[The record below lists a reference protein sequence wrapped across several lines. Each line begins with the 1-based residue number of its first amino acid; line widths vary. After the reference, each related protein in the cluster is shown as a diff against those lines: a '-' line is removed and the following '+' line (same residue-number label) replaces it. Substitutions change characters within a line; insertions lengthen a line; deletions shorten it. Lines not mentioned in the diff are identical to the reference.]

1 MKTSFWLAAFCVL
14 ASFRAMAQFNIS
26 GAVTDQAGAQS
37 LAGASVVLEN
47 TFKATTSDYAGRYRL
62 SNLSPGSYT
71 LKVSYI
77 GYETFEETVDLQNDL
92 TLDIR
97 LEKKSV
103 LADEVIITAT
113 QATDK
118 SAIAYTNV
126 NRAELSKQNLGQD
139 LPLLLNFTPSAVT
152 TSDAGAGV
160 GYTGIRIRGSDATRV
175 NVTINGI
182 PYNDAESQ
190 GSFFVNLPDIASSV
204 SNIQIQRGVGT
215 STNGPG
221 AFGASVNIQT
231 NQLRKEAYAEVNNS
245 FGSFNTWKHTAMV
258 GTGLINGHFTFDG
271 RLSKITTDGYI
282 ERASSDLKSFYLSG
296 GYYGKNTI
304 LRLNVFSGQEKT
316 YQAWNGVPESLL
328 STNRRYNSFT
338 YDNQTD
344 NYQQDHYQLHFSQEL
359 GTKWQLN
366 TSLFYTRGRGYY
378 EEFKDQ
384 QPLPDYG
391 IAPLVIRDSVI
402 DQSDLI
408 RRLWLDNHFY
418 GTTFSLNYDSQGKLT
433 ANFGGGWNQY
443 WGKHYGEVVWARF
456 ANDTHIRHRYYE
468 NDATKTDFNLY
479 AKAFYQIFQ
488 PLNAFVDLQVRT
500 VGYSFLG
507 YNRLLENVQQSVD
520 LTFFNPKF
528 GLTYTLNDQSQV
540 YASYSVGNKEPNRN
554 DFTQSSPD
562 SRPKAETLRNLEAGY
577 RLQASRFSFSAN
589 YYLMDYRN
597 QLVLTGQI
605 NDVGEYNR
613 TNIARSYRTGVEVE
627 AGVKLLKNLRW
638 NVNGTFSANKIRNF
652 TEFVDDYDNGG
663 QVENVYR
670 QTDIAFSPNVIAG
683 SQLTLVP
690 VKNLEL
696 SLLSK
701 YVGKQYLDNTSNE
714 SRKLNPYFT
723 NDLRINYA
731 WKTRWV
737 KEINFS
743 LLANNLFNEL
753 YESNGYTFSYISE
766 GQFLTE
772 NYYYPQAGRNFL
784 LSVGLKF

>member
-1 MKTSFWLAAFCVL
+1 MRSKIRLATFCLL
-14 ASFRAMAQFNIS
+14 ASFRAVAQFSIS
-26 GAVTDQAGAQS
+26 GTITEQGTGQS
-37 LAGASVVLEN
+37 LAGASVQLEN
-47 TFKATTSDYAGRYRL
+47 TFKIFTSDQDGRYRL
-62 SNLSPGSYT
+62 NNLSAGSYT
-71 LKVSYI
+71 LKISYI
-77 GYETFEETVDLQNDL
+77 GYETLEQALDLQNDL

-97 LEKKSV
+97 LEKKPV
-103 LADEVIITAT
+103 LADEVIVTAT

-118 SAIAYTNV
+118 SAIAYTNL

-139 LPLLLNFTPSAVT
+139 LPLLLSFTPSAVT

-175 NVTINGI
+175 NVTINGV
-182 PYNDAESQ
+182 PYNEAESQ
-190 GSFFVNLPDIASSV
+190 GCYFVNLPDLASSV
-204 SNIQIQRGVGT
+204 SSVQIQRGVGT

-221 AFGASVNIQT
+221 AFGASLNIQT
-231 NQLRKEAYAEVNNS
+231 NQLRKEAYAEVNNT

-271 RLSKITTDGYI
+271 RLSKIASDGYI

-304 LRLNVFSGQEKT
+304 VRLNVFSGQQKT
-316 YQAWNGVPESLL
+316 YQAWNGVPESQLP
-328 STNRRYNSFT
+328 TNRRYNAFT

-344 NYQQDHYQLHFSQEL
+344 NYQQDHHQLHFSQEL
-359 GTKWQLN
+359 GAAWQLN

-378 EEFKDQ
+378 EEWKEKQ
-384 QPLPDYG
+384 ALSKYG
-391 IAPLVIRDSVI
+391 IDNLMIGNTTISE
-402 DQSDLI
+402 SDLV

-418 GTTFSLNYDSQGKLT
+418 GSTFSLNYDHQGKLT
-433 ANFGGGWNQY
+433 AHFGGGWNQY
-443 WGKHYGEVVWARF
+443 LGKHYGEVIWAQF
-456 ANDTHIRHRYYE
+456 ASNSQIRQRYYE
-468 NDATKTDFNLY
+468 NDATKTDANLY
-479 AKAFYQIFQ
+479 AKAFYQLFK
-488 PLNAFVDLQVRT
+488 PLHIFVDLQVRT

-507 YNRLLENVQQSVD
+507 YNRQLENVQQSVE

-528 GLTYTLNDQSQV
+528 GLTYTLNDQSHV

-554 DFTQSSPD
+554 DFTQSSTE

-577 RLQASRFSFSAN
+577 RLQASHFTLSAN

-613 TNIARSYRTGVEVE
+613 TNMGRSYRTGLEVE
-627 AGVKLLKNLRW
+627 AGMRLMKNLRW
-638 NVNGTFSANKIRNF
+638 NVNATFSANKIRNF
-652 TEFVDDYDNGG
+652 SEFVDDYDNGG
-663 QVENVYR
+663 QLENVYD

-683 SQLTLVP
+683 SQLAWTP

-714 SRKLNPYFT
+714 NRKLNPYFT
-723 NDLRINYA
+723 HDLRINYA
-731 WKTRWV
+731 RKTQWI

-743 LLANNLFNEL
+743 LLLNNAFNAL

-766 GQFLTE
+766 GQFLPK

>member
-1 MKTSFWLAAFCVL
+1 VL
-14 ASFRAMAQFNIS
+14 ASFRAMAQFSIS
-26 GAVTDQAGAQS
+26 GSVTDQAGAQS
-37 LAGASVVLEN
+37 LAGASIVLDN

-62 SNLSPGSYT
+62 SGLSAGSY
-71 LKVSYI
+71 LVKVSYI
-77 GYETFEETVDLQNDL
+77 GYETFEQTVDLQNDL
-92 TLDIR
+92 VLDIR
-97 LEKKSV
+97 LEKKQV

-118 SAIAYTNV
+118 SAIAYTNL

-190 GSFFVNLPDIASSV
+190 GTFFVNLPDIASSV

-221 AFGASVNIQT
+221 AFGASLNIQT

-271 RLSKITTDGYI
+271 RLSKITSDGYI

-359 GTKWQLN
+359 GARWQLN

-384 QPLPDYG
+384 QSLSDYG

-443 WGKHYGEVVWARF
+443 RGKHYGEVIWARF

-479 AKAFYQIFQ
+479 AKAFYQLFQ

-507 YNRLLENVQQSVD
+507 YNRQLENVQQSVD

-528 GLTYTLNDQSQV
+528 GLTYTLNDHSQV
-540 YASYSVGNKEPNRN
+540 YASFSVGNKEPNRN

-577 RLQASRFSFSAN
+577 RLQTSRFSFSSN

-613 TNIARSYRTGVEVE
+613 TNIASSYRTGVEVE

-638 NVNGTFSANKIRNF
+638 NVNGTFSANKVRNF

-663 QVENVYR
+663 QVENVYN
-670 QTDIAFSPNVIAG
+670 QTDIAFSPNIIAG

-714 SRKLNPYFT
+714 SRKLNAYFT

-731 WKTRWV
+731 WKTAWV

>member
-1 MKTSFWLAAFCVL
+1 MRSKIWLAAFCLLV
-14 ASFRAMAQFNIS
+14 SFRAVAQFSIS
-26 GAVTDQAGAQS
+26 GTITDQVSGQS
-37 LAGASVVLEN
+37 LAGASVRLEN
-47 TFKATTSDYAGRYRL
+47 TFKASTSDHAGHYRL
-62 SNLSPGSYT
+62 SNLSAGSY
-71 LKVSYI
+71 LVKVSYI
-77 GYETFEETVDLQNDL
+77 GYETLEQTVDLQSDF
-92 TLDIR
+92 TLDLR
-97 LEKKSV
+97 LEKKQV
-103 LADEVIITAT
+103 LADEVIVTAT

-118 SAIAYTNV
+118 SALAYTNL

-139 LPLLLNFTPSAVT
+139 LPLLLNLTPSAVT

-175 NVTINGI
+175 NVTINGV

-190 GSFFVNLPDIASSV
+190 GSFFVNLPDLASSV
-204 SNIQIQRGVGT
+204 NSIQIQRGVGT

-221 AFGASVNIQT
+221 AFGASLNIQT
-231 NQLRKEAYAEVNNS
+231 NQLRKEAYAEVNNT

-271 RLSKITTDGYI
+271 RLSKIASDGYI
-282 ERASSDLKSFYLSG
+282 DRSSSDLKSFYLSG

-359 GTKWQLN
+359 GAQWQFN
-366 TSLFYTRGRGYY
+366 TSLFYTRGKGYY
-378 EEFKDQ
+378 EELKEQ
-384 QPLPDYG
+384 QPLLQYG
-391 IAPLVIRDSVI
+391 IANLTIRDSTI
-402 DQSDLI
+402 KESDLI

-418 GTTFSLNYDSQGKLT
+418 GSTFSLNYDSQGKLT

-443 WGKHYGEVVWARF
+443 RGKHYGEVVWARV
-456 ANDTHIRHRYYE
+456 ASNSNIRQRYYE
-468 NDATKTDFNLY
+468 NDAKKTDFNLY
-479 AKAFYQIFQ
+479 AKAFYQLFK

-507 YNRLLENVQQSVD
+507 YNRQLENVQQSVG

-528 GLTYTLNDQSQV
+528 GLTYTFNDQSHV
-540 YASYSVGNKEPNRN
+540 YASYSIGNKEPNRN
-554 DFTQSSPD
+554 DFTQSSPE
-562 SRPKAETLRNLEAGY
+562 SRPKSETLRNLEAGY
-577 RLQASRFSFSAN
+577 RLQTSRFSLSAN

-605 NDVGEYNR
+605 NDVGGYNR
-613 TNIARSYRTGVEVE
+613 TNIASSYRTGVEVE
-627 AGVKLLKNLRW
+627 AGVRLLKNLRW
-638 NVNGTFSANKIRNF
+638 NANTTISANKVRNF

-663 QVENVYR
+663 QLENVYG
-670 QTDIAFSPNVIAG
+670 QTDIPFSPNVIVG

-696 SLLSK
+696 SVLSK

-723 NDLRINYA
+723 NDLRINYV
-731 WKTRWV
+731 WKTQWL
-737 KEINFS
+737 KEINLG
-743 LLANNLFNEL
+743 LLLNNAFNAL

-766 GQFLTE
+766 GQLLTE
-772 NYYYPQAGRNFL
+772 NYYFPQAGRNFL